1 MMSKSLLTPAT
12 LRHTL
17 SRLYSGGKGQGIV
30 IIGGG
35 AYLPSAYIAIRHLR
49 SLGCGL
55 PIQLWCL
62 NSAEIPPFWSKIS
75 SPLEVETVDARR
87 IEFANDFPRLGGYE
101 CKVHAIVSCPF
112 EQVLL
117 LDADNI
123 PLQNPAF
130 LFESPQL
137 AAYGQVFWPDFLYP
151 PGHKFAIRSRAW
163 ADLKLPPQNGIELES
178 GQLLIDRKRW
188 WENLQISRAM
198 NVASTQVYNNWTW
211 GDKDTFTLAWEL
223 GGKPYY
229 VVPHRP
235 RFIDAGHDT
244 VLWQHSFD
252 GSRLFQHQRKW
263 FAPPEQMKD
272 LLLPGEQLTE
282 QSLGY
287 LHEFWRAAANAGISA
302 IPTPQAQ
309 RTLVREKS
317 ESNPKDAREWL
328 KRGIKALADGQ
339 PSTAVKQASQAVALD
354 PNNAG
359 FRIDLAAILCQANR
373 PAEAIP
379 HLLKALSLRRN
390 LPDVHNN
397 MGVALEQLERYEEA
411 TAAFENAARLEP
423 SRLTGQL
430 NLGRLQRKC
439 GTPAKSLE
447 TFCAALR
454 QDADCTHGYDGV
466 VNATDDLGD
475 AKTKIDAIRQLLRLK
490 PQSPHLRSSYLYEL
504 HYLPGMDRKTLF
516 GEHREWD
523 RRFGNPSSVT
533 ARDDRRPYA
542 NRRIRVGY
550 VSPDFR
556 HHTVPK
562 FIGGVLA
569 HHDRDRFEVFCYSDT
584 SQEDHV
590 SRQFRAW
597 AEHWRDIV
605 GLPDHRAKQIIED
618 DQIDILVDLRGHA
631 ASNRL
636 TLFAK
641 RVAPIQ
647 INMVGY
653 FDTTGLAAMDY
664 HLTDSHQDPAG
675 LAEQYHTE
683 RLLRMP
689 VSCWCYRP
697 DDQTPDVNEPPCN
710 SSSHVTFGS
719 VNKIIKVSEPCARL
733 WSRVLERV
741 PNSRLLLIA
750 VSENAADSIRSLFS
764 KFGLP
769 PKRVDFD
776 IKCANYHDYLERFGK
791 IDIALD
797 TSPFSGITTTCDG
810 LWMGVPLVSCGG
822 DIAVSRAGTSI
833 LHGAG
838 LQELAAQTE
847 EQFVDLAVDLAGDQ
861 QRLRELR
868 LAMRDRMRTSALMN
882 AVQFTQQL
890 ETHYQ
895 SAWQRWLQSH

>member
-1 MMSKSLLTPAT
+1 MRYLTQRPFVAT
-12 LRHTL
+12 
-17 SRLYSGGKGQGIV
+17 QGRGVVIV
-30 IIGGG
+30 GGG

-62 NSAEIPPFWSKIS
+62 NSAEIPSFWTKLASTFD
-75 SPLEVETVDARR
+75 VETVNAGSAP
-87 IEFANDFPRLGGYE
+87 FAGDFPRLGGYE
-101 CKVHAIVSCPF
+101 CKIHAITACPF
-112 EQVLL
+112 EHVLL

-123 PLQNPAF
+123 PLQNPTF
-130 LFESPQL
+130 LFDSPQF
-137 AAYGQVFWPDFLYP
+137 ATYGQVFWPDFPYP
-151 PGHKFAIRSRAW
+151 AGHKFAIRSRAW
-163 ADLKLPPQNGIELES
+163 TDLKLLAQSGIELES
-178 GQLLIDRKRW
+178 GQLLIDRKRC
-188 WENLQISRAM
+188 WETLQVVRAL
-198 NVASTQVYNNWTW
+198 NVASAEVFNNWTW

-235 RFIDAGHDT
+235 RFIDAGRDT

-263 FAPPEQMKD
+263 FAAPQQMKD
-272 LLLPGEQLTE
+272 LLLPGELLTE
-282 QSLGY
+282 ASLEY
-287 LHEFWRAAANAGISA
+287 LQEFWSAADHAGVSA
-302 IPTPQAQ
+302 MPAPQ
-309 RTLVREKS
+309 VRILAKENS
-317 ESNPKDAREWL
+317 DSHPNDAREWL
-328 KRGIKALADGQ
+328 KRGMKALAEGQ
-339 PSTAVKQASQAVALD
+339 PSTAVEQASRAIALE

-359 FRIDLAAILCQANR
+359 VRIDLAAILCQANR
-373 PAEAIP
+373 PAEAIT
-379 HLLKALSLRRN
+379 HLLKALTLREN

-397 MGVALEQLERYEEA
+397 LGVALEQLDRYEEA
-411 TAAFENAARLEP
+411 AVAFANAAKLEP
-423 SRLTGQL
+423 SRLTGRL

-439 GTPAKSLE
+439 GTSAKSLE
-447 TFCAALR
+447 TFATVLR
-454 QDADCTHGYDGV
+454 QDADCTPAYDGII
-466 VNATDDLGD
+466 NAADDLGE
-475 AKTKIDAIRQLLRLK
+475 AKSKIDAIQQLLRLK

-504 HYLPGMDRKTLF
+504 HYLPGIDRETLF
-516 GEHREWD
+516 REHSEWD

-533 ARDDRRPYA
+533 LHDDRRPDA

-569 HHDRDRFEVFCYSDT
+569 HHDRDRFAVFCYSDAT
-584 SQEDHV
+584 QEDHV
-590 SRQFRAW
+590 TRQVRAW

-605 GLPDHRAKQIIED
+605 GLPDHRVKQIIDD

-664 HLTDSHQDPAG
+664 RLTDAHQDPVG
-675 LAEQYHTE
+675 LSEQYHTE

-697 DDQTPDVNEPPCN
+697 DDDAPDLAEPPCTRN
-710 SSSHVTFGS
+710 GHVTFGS

-733 WSRVLERV
+733 WGRLLEKV
-741 PNSRLLLIA
+741 PSARLLLVA
-750 VSENAADSIRSLFS
+750 VSENAADSIRSRLS
-764 KFGLP
+764 EFGFP
-769 PKRVDFD
+769 PERFDFD
-776 IKCANYHDYLERFGK
+776 IKCADYRDYLQRFSK

-797 TSPFSGITTTCDG
+797 TSPFNGITTTCDG
-810 LWMGVPLVSCGG
+810 LWMGVPLVSSGG
-822 DIAVSRAGTSI
+822 EIAVSRAGTSI
-833 LHGAG
+833 LHGVG
-838 LQELAAQTE
+838 LPELAAQTE
-847 EQFVDLAVDLAGDQ
+847 EEFVDLAANLAGDQ

-868 LAMRDRMRTSALMN
+868 LTMRDRMRGSALMN

-890 ETHYQ
+890 ESHYQ
-895 SAWQRWLQSH
+895 SAWQRWLQSR